1 MDLQILR
8 SFQAVADGLTVTEAA
23 ADARVTQPALSRA
36 LNRLEEEVGAQLLQ
50 RVGRVLRPTPAGRVF
65 KEYVDAVLD
74 SYDRGRRAVAEVVDP
89 DAGVVSLAFL
99 HTLGTWL
106 VPKLVTGFRE
116 AYPKI
121 RFELHQ
127 HEENG
132 LVQHLL
138 DATADLI
145 ITSDDPGHPLITW
158 RRLLVEPLWLAVPTR
173 HPLAQRRRVR
183 LAEVAGEPFILL
195 KPGYGLR
202 GVTETLCRRAGFT
215 PIVGFEGEEVH
226 TLRGLVAAGLGVSL
240 IPSSPDTA
248 AAPDFPIRYLE
259 ITDVRGARD
268 IGIAW
273 LSGRTLPPA
282 DRRFLDHALAAT
294 SAAADTDTN
303 SGADVDTNSGA
314 DVDTNSGA
322 GVDADADFGQ
332 DH

>member
-1 MDLQILR
+1 MDLQVLR
-8 SFQAVADGLTVTEAA
+8 SFQAVAEGLTVTEAA
-23 ADARVTQPALSRA
+23 AEARITQPALSRA
-36 LNRLEEEVGAQLLQ
+36 LRRLEVEVGAELLQ
-50 RVGRVLRPTPAGRVF
+50 RVGRVLRLTPAGRVF
-65 KEYVDAVLD
+65 KEYVDATLD

-89 DAGVVSLAFL
+89 EAGVVSLAFL

-106 VPKLVTGFRE
+106 VPRLVTGFRQ
-116 AYPKI
+116 AFPQV

-145 ITSDDPGHPLITW
+145 ITSGDPGHPLITW
-158 RRLLVEPLWLAVPTR
+158 RRLLVEPLWLAVPTQHR
-173 HPLAQRRRVR
+173 LAQRRRVR
-183 LAEVAGEPFILL
+183 LAEVAEEPFILL

-202 GVTETLCRRAGFT
+202 SVTETLCRQAGFS
-215 PIVGFEGEEVH
+215 PLVGFEGEEVH

-248 AAPDFPIRYLE
+248 ATPDFPIRYLR

-273 LSGRTLPPA
+273 LCGRVLPPA
-282 DRRFLDHALAAT
+282 PRRFIDHALDAT
-294 SAAADTDTN
+294 ASAP
-303 SGADVDTNSGA
+303 SGAA
-314 DVDTNSGA
+314 
-322 GVDADADFGQ
+322 
-332 DH
+332 

>member
-1 MDLQILR
+1 MDLQVLR
-8 SFQAVADGLTVTEAA
+8 SFQAVAEGTTVTDAA
-23 ADARVTQPALSRA
+23 ADARITQPALSRA
-36 LNRLEEEVGAQLLQ
+36 LNRLEEEVGAELFQ
-50 RVGRVLRPTPAGRVF
+50 RVGRVLRLTPAGRIF
-65 KEYVDAVLD
+65 KEHVDAVLD

-106 VPKLVTGFRE
+106 VPRLVTDFRRKH
-116 AYPKI
+116 PKA

-127 HEENG
+127 DGEIG
-132 LVQHLL
+132 LSRHLL

-145 ITSDDPGHPLITW
+145 ITSSEPDDPLITW

-173 HPLAQRRRVR
+173 HRLGRRRRVR
-183 LAEVAGEPFILL
+183 LAEVAEERFILL

-202 GVTETLCRRAGFT
+202 SITEALCHEAGFT
-215 PIVGFEGEEVH
+215 PLVGFEGEEVE

-248 AAPDFPIRYLE
+248 ATAASDFPIRYLE

-273 LSGRTLPPA
+273 LSSRGLPPVA
-282 DRRFLDHALAAT
+282 RRFLDRALE
-294 SAAADTDTN
+294 SAAAP
-303 SGADVDTNSGA
+303 AP
-314 DVDTNSGA
+314 
-322 GVDADADFGQ
+322 
-332 DH
+332 